1 MSAPKGA
8 IMSMLSTGKNT
19 LKLGIFGSFHCHIA
33 LFSAAWFGFV
43 TTGCVSTSN
52 SSDNSIAIKDPDP
65 DNDPDA
71 PNLCNPSGK
80 TGAELAKCQEKN
92 NAYFAQFEEEAKKRE
107 PWFNFPQDSWLDST
121 EIDSRYVISPAR
133 ESEAVNRLEKSSFV
147 ELSQIEVRELTGKD
161 MSVPG
166 RKAWLVRGLLYA
178 KDRGAFNVFEKNSS
192 VYVRHEVEGVNPQT
206 EKRSALILWLPYTPK
221 NLYVDC
227 QVIE

>member
-1 MSAPKGA
+1 
-8 IMSMLSTGKNT
+8 MSMLSTEKNT
-19 LKLGIFGSFHCHIA
+19 SKLRIFGGFHCHIA
-33 LFSAAWFGFV
+33 LLSAAWIGFV
-43 TTGCVSTSN
+43 TSGCVSTSGSGE
-52 SSDNSIAIKDPDP
+52 SSLAIKDPDP
-65 DNDPDA
+65 ENDPDA
-71 PNLCNPSGK
+71 PNLCNPAGK

-121 EIDSRYVISPAR
+121 EIDSRYVISPTR
-133 ESEAVNRLEKSSFV
+133 ESEAITRLEKAPFV
-147 ELSQIEVRELTGKD
+147 ELSQSDIRELTGKD

-166 RKAWLVRGLLYA
+166 RKAYLVRGLLYA
-178 KDRGAFNVFEKNSS
+178 KDKGAFNVFEKNSS